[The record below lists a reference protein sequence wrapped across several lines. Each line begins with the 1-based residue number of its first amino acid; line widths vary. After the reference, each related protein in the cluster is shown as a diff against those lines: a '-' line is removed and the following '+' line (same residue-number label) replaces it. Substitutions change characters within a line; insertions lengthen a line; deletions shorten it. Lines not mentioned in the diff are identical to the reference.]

1 MLGPAGQV
9 GGLTFTGVSLWSDD
23 TLRVGAFQ
31 GPGVT
36 GSNLWLRPDPE
47 AAQLPGYSW
56 PSELFAVPS
65 ASSASSSGGGGG
77 HSASAALRAGIGV
90 AAGVLG
96 VLAVCLAVV
105 LLRLRKRHAHGSHS
119 DPGLGGKPVGNDAAL
134 IAIHADQHGPGTNG
148 KYHGKPALLGHEGVA
163 DTDRCHDT
171 GIAAASAA
179 AAAAV
184 AVGTAAASR
193 NGSQRQPSDE
203 VASQRSSNSTCTP
216 SAEQSDSECEALVQ
230 TGKVQRHKREQQGA
244 ADSNSNSRSQS
255 TVEQTIAHGL
265 ERWNAAVSQ
274 TTLQLMQ
281 RRLQNNNALYGSV
294 GGGSGSGTGCST
306 ASQKQHPQQ
315 ERRQESPP
323 KLQAVPR
330 ADSAA
335 AAAAAGVA
343 PGDGDL
349 QLHSVIGTGSFGS
362 VRKHTSSECKATHQQ
377 RVLWRSCLSR

>member
-1 MLGPAGQV
+1 MLGAAGQA
-9 GGLTFTGVSLWSDD
+9 GGLTFTGVSLWDDD

-56 PSELFAVPS
+56 PSELFAVRS

-77 HSASAALRAGIGV
+77 YSASVALRAGIGV

-96 VLAVCLAVV
+96 LLAVCLAVV

-119 DPGLGGKPVGNDAAL
+119 DPGSGGKPVGSDAAVGV
-134 IAIHADQHGPGTNG
+134 IHADHHGPGING
-148 KYHGKPALLGHEGVA
+148 KYHGKPVLLGHKGVA
-163 DTDRCHDT
+163 NTDEFHDT
-171 GIAAASAA
+171 GVAAAGAA

-203 VASQRSSNSTCTP
+203 VASRRSSTSTGTP
-216 SAEQSDSECEALVQ
+216 SAQQSDSECEALVQ
-230 TGKVQRHKREQQGA
+230 TGKVQRHKHEQQGA
-244 ADSNSNSRSQS
+244 ADSNTRSQS

-294 GGGSGSGTGCST
+294 GGGSGSGSA

-315 ERRQESPP
+315 GRPQESPP
-323 KLQAVPR
+323 KSQAVPP
-330 ADSAA
+330 ADPAA

-362 VRKHTSSECKATHQQ
+362 VRKHTSSECKETHQQ
-377 RVLWRSCLSR
+377 RVQ